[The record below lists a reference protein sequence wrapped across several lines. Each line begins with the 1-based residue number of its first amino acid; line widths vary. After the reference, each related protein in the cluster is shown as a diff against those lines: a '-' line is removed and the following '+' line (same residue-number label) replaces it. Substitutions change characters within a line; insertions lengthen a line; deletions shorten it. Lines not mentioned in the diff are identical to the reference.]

1 MKEDQLQKEVLV
13 PLFVAMGFQDVTIY
27 QGSSELGKDIVMW
40 KPGDLGERVN
50 YAVVAKAK
58 KVSGKATGASSAAE
72 VRFQIEQAF
81 GNPWPDTKTTE
92 MRRVERCFVVC
103 SKQIQNEAITAVRA
117 VLENS
122 NLDKVTRFING
133 DELWHLIQQYLPE
146 KVVFEN
152 LRAIQNVLDQ
162 ASPHYRLVAKTTG
175 EMLIEPKN
183 PEMADQPPLLGA
195 FKVSFPET
203 VEGQKAREEF
213 ERHLATGTP
222 VTISKPYLEEFVL
235 PDLLAKFVDLPK
247 EKMSLT
253 LGPKRLPKPLLA
265 KISITADNGEQTAME
280 YIQFEGIAGSEE
292 LSLQN
297 DVQPVPWKFKLVIN
311 MKNNAGTVSYRIV
324 PSDLNVRE
332 ALEAYRFMSALS
344 FGGTL
349 EVEHLQ
355 SGFIIASMTIP
366 SGHFPSPDQL
376 WMEILEALVVIQQ
389 KSGKLIGLSE
399 EEPLTPDLINTIFST
414 AEKLKTGKALFGG
427 EELKSVVGRETAQ
440 NILAQFGDGQVQSL
454 GSQHKDDQLATIFG
468 VEIPLGPVTLFCEK
482 VYMTAEDVAKLK
494 QALAQTS
501 ADTAF
506 PIRLTIA
513 TGCPVHAYYPQWL
526 PPEELKEVPT
536 ENSNS

>member
-27 QGSSELGKDIVMW
+27 QGASELGKDIVMW

-50 YAVVAKAK
+50 YAVVAKAR
-58 KVSGKATGASSAAE
+58 KVSGKAAGTSSAAE

-103 SKQIQNEAITAVRA
+103 SKQIQNEAITAIRA

-133 DELWHLIQQYLPE
+133 DELSHLIQQHLPE

-162 ASPHYRLVAKTTG
+162 ASPHYRLVATTTG

-183 PEMADQPPLLGA
+183 PELADQPPLLGA
-195 FKVSFPET
+195 FKVSFPDT
-203 VEGQKAREEF
+203 VEGRKAREEF
-213 ERHLATGTP
+213 EQHLATGMP

-235 PDLLAKFVDLPK
+235 PDVLAKFVDLPK
-247 EKMSLT
+247 EKMQLT
-253 LGPKRLPKPLLA
+253 LGPTRLPKPLLT
-265 KISITADNGEQTAME
+265 KISITADNGEQTAMD
-280 YIQFEGIAGSEE
+280 YIQFEGIAGREE

-297 DVQPVPWKFKLVIN
+297 DEQPVPWKFKLVIN
-311 MKNNAGTVSYRIV
+311 MKNNAGTVSYHIK
-324 PSDLNVRE
+324 PSNLNVRE
-332 ALEAYRFMSALS
+332 ALEAYQFMSALS

-349 EVEHLQ
+349 KVEHLQ
-355 SGFIIASMTIP
+355 TGFILASMTIP
-366 SGHFPSPDQL
+366 SAHFPSPNQL
-376 WMEILEALVVIQQ
+376 WMEVLEALVLIQE
-389 KSGKLIGLSE
+389 KTSKLIGLPE
-399 EEPLTPDLINTIFST
+399 EEPLTPQLINTIFST
-414 AEKLKTGKALFGG
+414 VEKLKTGKVLFAC
-427 EELKSVVGRETAQ
+427 EELKSVVGQETAQ
-440 NILAQFGDGQVQSL
+440 NILAQFGGGEVQSL
-454 GSQHKDDQLATIFG
+454 ASQHKDDQIVTIFG

-482 VYMTAEDVAKLK
+482 VYMTADYVAELR
-494 QALAQTS
+494 QALAQGS
-501 ADTAF
+501 VDTAF

-513 TGCPVHAYYPQWL
+513 TSCPVQAYYPKWL
-526 PPEELKEVPT
+526 PREELPT
-536 ENSNS
+536 ENSQP